1 MEKPSKEQLQTMFEQ
16 IRQENEGDDIV
27 IQELNDYYYLIFSGE
42 YEQLFLFVFEKE
54 STDGE
59 TLRLTIFNLS
69 RENRKDYDVSLS
81 ELSANSLGE
90 NKRRI
95 AKRYIEAFMENQ
107 I

>member
-1 MEKPSKEQLQTMFEQ
+1 MKKLSKEELRTIYKQ

-27 IQELNDYYYLIFSGE
+27 IQELNDYYYLVFSEE
-42 YEQLFLFVFEKE
+42 YNQLFLFVFDKE
-54 STDGE
+54 STDDKTIE
-59 TLRLTIFNLS
+59 LTIFNLR

-95 AKRYIEAFMENQ
+95 AKRYIKAFMENQ
-107 I
+107 L